1 MHIDSHQASVC
12 AKSRHVNVMER
23 HKLVVALLI
32 KENRATVAE
41 LAAATGASEMT
52 IRRDLEVLESRG
64 ALRRV
69 RGGAVSNL
77 PGGVEPPYAIRAM
90 SGVQSKERLARTVV
104 ALLTD
109 GETVALDTGTT
120 AVAVAHAMAARQLT
134 VTPLSLHATF
144 ALSGHPGIR
153 LLLPGGQVRPEELS
167 FYGHTPVQTFKDL
180 CFDTFILGCCGIDPV
195 QGATAYN
202 LDDVQV
208 KRAAVA
214 ASQRVI
220 LVATADKLGRAALGR
235 ICSVDQI
242 TLIVTDAPDDSPVV
256 KELRDRGV
264 EVVHPPEE

>member
-1 MHIDSHQASVC
+1 M
-12 AKSRHVNVMER
+12 NVMDR
-23 HKLVVALLI
+23 HKLVVALLVE
-32 KENRATVAE
+32 ENRATVAE
-41 LAAATGASEMT
+41 LALATGASEMT

-90 SGVQSKERLARTVV
+90 SGTQAKERLASAVLD
-104 ALLTD
+104 LLTD
-109 GETVALDTGTT
+109 GETIALDTGTT
-120 AVAVAHAMAARQLT
+120 AVAIAKAMADRQFT
-134 VTPLSLHATF
+134 VTPLSLHAAF

-167 FYGHTPVQTFKDL
+167 FYGHTPVQTFQDL
-180 CFDTFILGCCGIDPV
+180 CFDTFILGCCGVDPV

-214 ASQRVI
+214 SAQRVI
-220 LVATADKLGRAALGR
+220 LVATADKLGHTALGR
-235 ICSVDQI
+235 ICPMEQI
-242 TLIVTDAPDDSPVV
+242 DLIVTDAPESSPAV
-256 KELRDRGV
+256 KDLRAQGV
-264 EVVHPPEE
+264 EVIHPSGG

>member
-1 MHIDSHQASVC
+1 MD
-12 AKSRHVNVMER
+12 R
-23 HKLVVALLI
+23 HKFVVALLM

-41 LAAATGASEMT
+41 LAGATGASEMT

-77 PGGVEPPYAIRAM
+77 PGGVEPPYAVRAM
-90 SGVQSKERLARTVV
+90 SGAQAKERLAASVMD
-104 ALLTD
+104 LLTD

-120 AVAVAHAMAARQLT
+120 AVAIARAMAGRQFT
-134 VTPLSLHATF
+134 VTPLSLHAAF
-144 ALSGHPGIR
+144 ELSGQPGIQ

-167 FYGHTPVQTFKDL
+167 FHGHTPVQTFRDL
-180 CFDTFILGCCGIDPV
+180 CFDTFVLGCCGVDPI

-214 ASQRVI
+214 SARRVV
-220 LVATADKLGRAALGR
+220 LVATADKLGRTALGR
-235 ICSVDQI
+235 ICPMDRI
-242 TLIVTDAPDDSPVV
+242 DLIVTDAPESSPVV
-256 KELRDRGV
+256 EELRAQGV
-264 EVVHPPEE
+264 EVVHPSDG

>member
-1 MHIDSHQASVC
+1 MD
-12 AKSRHVNVMER
+12 R
-23 HKLVVALLI
+23 HKFVVALLM

-41 LAAATGASEMT
+41 LALATGASEMT

-69 RGGAVSNL
+69 RGGAVSNI

-90 SGVQSKERLARTVV
+90 SGGQAKERLANAVLE
-104 ALLTD
+104 LLTD

-120 AVAVAHAMAARQLT
+120 AVAIAKAMADRQFT
-134 VTPLSLHATF
+134 VTPLSLHAAF
-144 ALSGHPGIR
+144 ALSGHPGIQ

-167 FYGHTPVQTFKDL
+167 FYGHTPVQTFRDL
-180 CFDTFILGCCGIDPV
+180 CFDTFILGCCGVDPV

-214 ASQRVI
+214 AAQRVI
-220 LVATADKLGRAALGR
+220 LVATADKLGHAALGR
-235 ICSVDQI
+235 ICSMGQI
-242 TLIVTDAPDDSPVV
+242 DLIVTDAPESSPVV
-256 KELRDRGV
+256 EELRAQGV
-264 EVVHPPEE
+264 EVVHPSNG